1 MRVQRVTWAPGAPQE
16 ALEKEPHVV
25 FRFELGFIRFGT
37 SVFETMLFTE
47 TPRQSLRVFW
57 NV

>member
-1 MRVQRVTWAPGAPQE
+1 M
-16 ALEKEPHVV
+16 EPHVV